1 MHEWINKYKPSAE
14 ATLKFNL
21 MIRGLIKCNSQNF
34 PGANQKDIYNY

>member
-1 MHEWINKYKPSAE
+1 MHEWINKYKPSVA

-34 PGANQKDIYNY
+34 PEANHAERHL